1 VTHTGLIGR
10 FSGAAAVIAL
20 ATAVLAA
27 RELKPATL
35 ATYDRYIAL
44 TEQRIAQE
52 NDGTRPFLWIDQQPA
67 SAREAL
73 MARLRNG
80 EVVVERAETR
90 DQGKPIS
97 VNGGLIH
104 HWVGTV
110 LLPNV
115 PVDRAVAFVQ
125 DYDRYQQL
133 FDPIM
138 PRVRVLEHDGDRY
151 VVAMRTAFTK
161 VVTVVMDGDY
171 VITYHRLG
179 PSRVWTTTIAT
190 NLFQIH
196 DADTPNERREPG
208 DAASGFL
215 WRYSM
220 YCKFEQRADGS
231 LDQCEAVTLTRDVP
245 FAIAWLV
252 RPFITGIPRDEMT
265 FTLGRVRAAL
275 VRQAGTGPA

>member
-1 VTHTGLIGR
+1 VRSSKFDIC
-10 FSGAAAVIAL
+10 FAAVAVSL

-35 ATYDRYIAL
+35 AAYERYVAL

-52 NDGTRPFLWIDQQPA
+52 NDGARPFLWIDQQPA
-67 SAREAL
+67 PARDTV
-73 MARLRNG
+73 MRRLRNG
-80 EVVVERAETR
+80 EVVVERLETR
-90 DQGKPIS
+90 DEGKSIRIS
-97 VNGGLIH
+97 GGLIH

-110 LLPNV
+110 LLPDV

-125 DYDRYQQL
+125 DYDRYSQL

-151 VVAMRTAFTK
+151 VVAMRTSFTK

-171 VITYHRLG
+171 VITYHRLS
-179 PSRVWTTTIAT
+179 PSRVWTTNVAT

-196 DADTPNERREPG
+196 DAGTPNERREPG
-208 DAASGFL
+208 DAASGYL

-220 YCKFEQRADGS
+220 YCKFEQRAEGS
-231 LDQCEAVTLTRDVP
+231 LDQCESVTLTRDVP

-252 RPFITGIPRDEMT
+252 RPFVTGIPRDAMT

-275 VRQAGTGPA
+275 ASQSGTPAR